1 MVQKKQKMHNYI
13 VNASIQIL
21 PVVQDKYPYEWVD
34 EAILVIQQ
42 SGIKYK
48 IGPFA
53 TIVEG
58 TYEEVM
64 NVVHKVNQ
72 HLFLKK
78 CNEWI
83 ANVQF
88 NIRSESDI
96 TANEKVSKFIV

>member
-1 MVQKKQKMHNYI
+1 VHNYI

-21 PVVQDKYPYEWVD
+21 PIAQDRHPYEWVD
-34 EAILVIQQ
+34 EAILIIQQ

-53 TIVEG
+53 TVVEG

-64 NVVHKVNQ
+64 NVVHKVNE
-72 HLFLKK
+72 HLYQQR

-83 ANVQF
+83 ASVQF
-88 NIRSESDI
+88 NIRSNGDI
-96 TANEKVSKFIV
+96 IANEKVSKFIV

>member
-1 MVQKKQKMHNYI
+1 MHNYI

-21 PVVQDKYPYEWVD
+21 PIVQDKHPYEWVD

-53 TIVEG
+53 TVVEG

-64 NVVHKVNQ
+64 NVVHNVNE
-72 HLFLKK
+72 HLFQQR

-83 ANVQF
+83 ASVQF
-88 NIRSESDI
+88 NIRSNSDI